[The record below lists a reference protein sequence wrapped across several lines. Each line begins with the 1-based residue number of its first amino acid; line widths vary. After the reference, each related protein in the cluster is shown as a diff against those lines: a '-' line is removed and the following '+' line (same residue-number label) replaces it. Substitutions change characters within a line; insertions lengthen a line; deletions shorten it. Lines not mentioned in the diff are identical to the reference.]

1 MTAIHTNRLSGSAN
15 TTTTTTMSHGLG
27 TPSRYDQTQ
36 RSLDDIDL
44 GSFAASFT
52 SPGLDKNLLQNM
64 ARNKQ
69 RGPTRSLS
77 TPLRPALAG
86 GNRGVSNGKEFT
98 PLLKSVHMSAMKSK
112 LKNRMLPDSPIPD
125 AEDGDETFR
134 SGNTT
139 GVKVLDSSS
148 ITSTPGPPSHRR
160 GGRREK
166 ELEVLQAEGQMLTLR
181 EQERIIDEMKKENF
195 GLKMK
200 MVLLQDKLGK
210 FPVGEKQAIEENI
223 EIKVEREG
231 LRTELKK
238 AKKSLSQSEKAIA
251 ELRREMGD
259 MESKADREF
268 RSGKRGEEADRLLGE
283 ALEKLEEKERELDE
297 VLDENDRL
305 REEADGLFDKVNQL
319 EHGGAADEEKEEEI
333 RGLRTQV
340 DQLSVEK
347 EYFEGEV
354 RRVEGEKEE
363 VADELDAAK
372 HDLKEK
378 ELELKEMQLNKN
390 REVGERERQVREL
403 ERENREVKSQL
414 ERLREEKVG
423 LEGNM
428 DGALKTAHVR
438 IDSLQ
443 EMITSLQ
450 TQLQKETSAK
460 AGVIEERGGLEVRVS
475 KLEEEK
481 RQLELKYE
489 QMEDEKDALD
499 FEKKKLEAEKQKVVT
514 ERDGLEDDLENL
526 RDELRNKSFSFK
538 SRVSERDEARKGM
551 QQELA
556 ALRQEYDDLHEMYGE
571 KVRECERLERRLN
584 EVGGEFDGE
593 TQALQDKLDVLQHE
607 KDVAVKSQKE
617 LEGEVRKVKSELH
630 NVTSEKELVQHRHDV
645 LTDESSTLQRDIAK
659 LRANIREAQSALQ
672 HEREAAA
679 VNEQTLREE
688 WKADSDRLTE
698 ALERARVAME
708 ERRQQTERLVTDWNL
723 EKRQLEARA
732 EKAEVMVKSLQNT
745 IDQLRKM
752 EQGLQGKEVKVHQA
766 FHDERERHHAAEQV
780 FNRQIKDLQEEIEA
794 RKGTLEAKI
803 SELNGAREE
812 LRQSKKS
819 EKALE
824 EKIRLL
830 DDEIEVLSAQLDEAG
845 EDNNKDLVVVRAE
858 CEALRKKL
866 AATKAELT
874 RAENENAH
882 AKADM
887 QNIRVDL
894 EAEMGGQNQ
903 LKIQLQE
910 ANRRLEGAQREKKQ
924 LQEQL
929 SKVQTQAHAIRTTA
943 MDIEAERD
951 ELLSRLKDLNGRVDV
966 TKNIDTEKMELRKAK
981 SKLELDLQRV
991 RDERG
996 LYAEKAQQLE
1006 VDLEEAFTN
1015 ATREQAKLEK
1025 QVWELQSQ
1033 LKSAVE
1039 MREREV
1045 ASAKR
1050 NVERLERR
1058 VSELVQVDGG
1068 HDSDLDL
1075 ELATVREHLA
1085 EARRRE
1091 SEVVQREIQSKKT
1104 ARELRM
1110 KVDKLERELSEA
1122 QNELA
1127 MKSTVGTSFMNTP
1140 GGRKAEV
1147 EELRGQLAEAQDKI
1161 REFRT
1166 QVKSL
1171 ERAATSQK
1179 SAYEKLE
1186 YEKQLLEQEV
1196 NDCHTSND
1204 ELVQKNLDASGTIGT
1219 LRHKILQ
1226 LEKGLNDA
1234 KINKHIRNSE
1244 ATRSVQQQVAEERA
1258 ELHQHLKQATLE
1270 IEQLQTEVESRN
1282 EEIRSHLKLQR
1293 ELESQLRGVKREKD
1307 RIDADVQTT
1316 ANELRKVQ
1324 GKYVKAKEK
1333 MGQMQLAW
1341 DNERRVVKERIR
1353 AGVVGGV
1360 GARDGEVEKAIQESE
1375 TRHLGEL
1382 RGLAMQIR
1390 YLKAKIER
1398 EKGFRMDL
1406 SFVKSFFLMQ
1416 INLYSTWYVTIP
1428 SPIPGFPFMVFM
1440 MVTDGLGGIATK
1452 RTCR

>member
-1 MTAIHTNRLSGSAN
+1 
-15 TTTTTTMSHGLG
+15 MSYPTHGLD
-27 TPSRYDQTQ
+27 TPGRHDQTQ
-36 RSLDDIDL
+36 RSLDDLDL
-44 GSFAASFT
+44 GSIAASFT
-52 SPGLDKNLLQNM
+52 SPGLDKNPLQTM
-64 ARNKQ
+64 SRNKQQ

-77 TPLRPALAG
+77 TPLRPTLVG

-112 LKNRMLPDSPIPD
+112 LGNRRFPDSPIPD
-125 AEDGDETFR
+125 ADDGDETFR

-148 ITSTPGPPSHRR
+148 IASTPGSNLRAIDLHRR
-160 GGRREK
+160 GGRRDK
-166 ELEVLQAEGQMLTLR
+166 EPRVLQTEGQMLTLR
-181 EQERIIDEMKKENF
+181 EQERVIDDMHRENF
-195 GLKMK
+195 SLKMQL
-200 MVLLQDKLGK
+200 VLFQDKLK
-210 FPVGEKQAIEENI
+210 KLPVGERKAIEENI
-223 EIKVEREG
+223 EIRVEKEG
-231 LRTELKK
+231 LKAELKK
-238 AKKSLSQSEKAIA
+238 AKKSVSQSEKAIA
-251 ELRREMGD
+251 ELRREMGE
-259 MESKADREF
+259 MQSNADREYQ
-268 RSGKRGEEADRLLGE
+268 SGMRGEEADRLLSE

-319 EHGGAADEEKEEEI
+319 EHGGAAEKEEEI
-333 RGLRTQV
+333 RRLRNQV
-340 DQLSVEK
+340 DELNGEK
-347 EYFEGEV
+347 EDLDGEV
-354 RRVEGEKEE
+354 RRVEREKEE
-363 VADELDAAK
+363 FADELDAAK

-390 REVGERERQVREL
+390 REVGEKERQVREL
-403 ERENREVKSQL
+403 ERENREVSSQV

-428 DGALKTAHVR
+428 DGALKTAHAR

-443 EMITSLQ
+443 EMITALQ
-450 TQLQKETSAK
+450 MQLQKEASSK
-460 AGVIEERGGLEVRVS
+460 AGVIEERGRLEVRVS
-475 KLEEEK
+475 NLEEEK
-481 RQLELKYE
+481 KQLDLKYE

-499 FEKKKLEAEKQKVVT
+499 FEKKKLEVEKQKAIA

-556 ALRQEYDDLHEMYGE
+556 TLKQEYDDLHEMHEE
-571 KVRECERLERRLN
+571 KIRDCERLEMRLT

-593 TQALQDKLDVLQHE
+593 AQALQDKLDVLQHE
-607 KDVAVKSQKE
+607 RDVAVKAQKE

-630 NVTSEKELVQHRHDV
+630 NVTSETELLQHRHDA
-645 LTDESSTLQRDIAK
+645 LTSEGSTLQRDIAK
-659 LRANIREAQSALQ
+659 LKANIREAQSALQ

-679 VNEQTLREE
+679 ANEQTLREE

-698 ALERARVAME
+698 ALERASAAME
-708 ERRQQTERLVTDWNL
+708 ERRQQTERLVADWNL
-723 EKRQLEARA
+723 EKRQLQARA
-732 EKAEVMVKSLQNT
+732 EKAEVMARSLQNT
-745 IDQLRKM
+745 IDQLRQM
-752 EQGLQGKEVKVHQA
+752 EQGLQGKEAKVHQA
-766 FHDERERHHAAEQV
+766 FHDERERHHAAEKAL
-780 FNRQIKDLQEEIEA
+780 NRQIKDLQEEIEA

-812 LRQSKKS
+812 LRQSKKG

-830 DDEIEVLSAQLDEAG
+830 DDEIEVLSAQLEDAG

-887 QNIRVDL
+887 QNIKVDL

-910 ANRRLEGAQREKKQ
+910 ANRRLDGTQREKKQ
-924 LQEQL
+924 LQEHL
-929 SKVQTQAHAIRTTA
+929 NKVQTQAHAIRTTA

-951 ELLSRLKDLNGRVDV
+951 ELLSQLRDLHGRVDI
-966 TKNIDTEKMELRKAK
+966 TKNVDTEKMELRKAK
-981 SKLELDLQRV
+981 SKLELDLQRI

-996 LYAEKAQQLE
+996 LYTEKAQQLE

-1045 ASAKR
+1045 GAAKR
-1050 NVERLERR
+1050 NVDRLERR
-1058 VSELVQVDGG
+1058 VSELMQVDGG
-1068 HDSDLDL
+1068 HDSGLDL

-1091 SEVVQREIQSKKT
+1091 SEVVQRESQSKKT
-1104 ARELRM
+1104 VRELRM

-1127 MKSTVGTSFMNTP
+1127 MKSTVGTSFMSATP

-1147 EELRGQLAEAQDKI
+1147 EELRRQLAEAHDKI

-1171 ERAATSQK
+1171 ERAATSQR

-1196 NDCHTSND
+1196 NDCRASND
-1204 ELVQKNLDASGTIGT
+1204 ELVQKNLDASGTIGA

-1234 KINKHIRNSE
+1234 KINKHLRSSE

-1270 IEQLQTEVESRN
+1270 IEQLQTGVETRN
-1282 EEIRSHLKLQR
+1282 EEIRSHLKRQR

-1307 RIDADVQTT
+1307 RIDADVQMT

-1360 GARDGEVEKAIQESE
+1360 GARDGEVETLEKAIQESE

-1382 RGLAMQIR
+1382 RGLARQIR
-1390 YLKAKIER
+1390 YLKAKVER

-1416 INLYSTWYVTIP
+1416 INLYSTWYVSRTSLP
-1428 SPIPGFPFMVFM
+1428 SVVFW
-1440 MVTDGLGGIATK
+1440 L
-1452 RTCR
+1452 